1 MDHRFSSI
9 PTVILAASIIAL
21 ALYGSLSARNDDR
34 PVQKTPDTDR
44 LEDAIIIEGL
54 QMDSEN
60 PPEDEGDEINGMILY
75 DDDFMPAKDAAQTRP
90 AKKENTVSS
99 ESVLKE
105 LKEKDPRWHTTGYT
119 IKRGDNLWSIAKKFG
134 TDHRSIIGINEIK
147 NPESLK
153 PGRKILVPSRIGVY
167 YTVREGDTLSGI
179 AARYRT
185 KMARIQTHNGITTL
199 LRPGMKLFLPGATAP
214 VSPPKAVRGDSAAVA
229 GAPRGDTERARMTF
243 SWPARGRITSSF
255 GHRRDP
261 FTKKRKF
268 HCGIDI
274 SLDPGTPIHAAADG
288 TVIFSGWKD
297 GYGNMVV
304 VKHENGYITVYA
316 HNRSNEVREGEA
328 VRLGQRI
335 ALSGMTGLVTGAHLH
350 FEVRK
355 YLTPLNPMRMLR

>member
-1 MDHRFSSI
+1 
-9 PTVILAASIIAL
+9 
-21 ALYGSLSARNDDR
+21 
-34 PVQKTPDTDR
+34 
-44 LEDAIIIEGL
+44 
-54 QMDSEN
+54 MDSEN
-60 PPEDEGDEINGMILY
+60 PPEEEGGEINGMILY
-75 DDDFMPAKDAAQTRP
+75 DDDFMPAQREAETRP

-105 LKEKDPRWHTTGYT
+105 LKEKDPRWHTIAYT

-153 PGRKILVPSRIGVY
+153 PGRKILVPSRVGIY
-167 YTVREGDTLSGI
+167 YTVRKGDTLSGI

-185 KMARIQTHNGITTL
+185 NTARIQTHNGITTV

-214 VSPPKAVRGDSAAVA
+214 VSRPAAVRGDSSAVT
-229 GAPRGDTERARMTF
+229 GAPRGDTERTRLNF
-243 SWPARGRITSSF
+243 SWPARGRISSSF

-261 FTKKRKF
+261 FTKTRKF

-274 SLDPGTPIHAAADG
+274 SLDPGTPILSAADG
-288 TVIFSGWKD
+288 TVIYSGWKD
-297 GYGNMVV
+297 GYGNMIV

-316 HNRSNEVREGEA
+316 HNTSNEVQEGDT
-328 VRLGQRI
+328 VQRGQRI

-355 YLTPLNPMRMLR
+355 YLTPLNPLRMLR